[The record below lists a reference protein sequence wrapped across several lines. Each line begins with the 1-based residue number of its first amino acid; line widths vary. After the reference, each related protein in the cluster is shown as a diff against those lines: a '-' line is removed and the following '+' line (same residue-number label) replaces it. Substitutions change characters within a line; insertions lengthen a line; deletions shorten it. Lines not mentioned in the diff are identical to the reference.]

1 MEHGKEYLN
10 LLLERE
16 DDSEVDS
23 ELAMKVQEQV

>member
-23 ELAMKVQEQV
+23 ELAMKGQEQV